1 MRSMPR
7 LLFPFSK
14 RRWFFW
20 LSNFA
25 LSAAELASSSFVQHQ
40 RESYS
45 CDLGSRPYL
54 FRLAKHKCFPA
65 PVSLTHRECQI
76 TLLRSTFSSSTK
88 SITAKIFLHSR
99 AWQSGSPIWAISLQQ
114 TKPQRS
120 GLGKYTG
127 HRIIVR
133 IENEHRPTPTV
144 QMPPCSPVHPPSTL
158 FPPRRDS
165 LTRRFAVDLW
175 SNLAPWDIP
184 DRACKRRSQTK
195 PNPS

>member
-1 MRSMPR
+1 LIVPFLEAENTHVIIIVIMRSMPR

-20 LSNFA
+20 LSNFT

-99 AWQSGSPIWAISLQQ
+99 AWQSGSPISLQE

-120 GLGKYTG
+120 VLGNCTG
-127 HRIIVR
+127 HTIAKRERTAV
-133 IENEHRPTPTV
+133 E
-144 QMPPCSPVHPPSTL
+144 SS
-158 FPPRRDS
+158 S
-165 LTRRFAVDLW
+165 LTPAV
-175 SNLAPWDIP
+175 
-184 DRACKRRSQTK
+184 
-195 PNPS
+195 

>member
-1 MRSMPR
+1 MFLFGSRKYACNR
-7 LLFPFSK
+7 NRNHAIDAATFFPFSE

-20 LSNFA
+20 LSNFT
-25 LSAAELASSSFVQHQ
+25 LSAAESASSLFVQHQ

-88 SITAKIFLHSR
+88 SITAKMFLRCR
-99 AWQSGSPIWAISLQQ
+99 AWQSGSPISLQE

-120 GLGKYTG
+120 VLGNCTG
-127 HRIIVR
+127 HTIAKRERTAV
-133 IENEHRPTPTV
+133 E
-144 QMPPCSPVHPPSTL
+144 SS
-158 FPPRRDS
+158 S
-165 LTRRFAVDLW
+165 LTPAV
-175 SNLAPWDIP
+175 
-184 DRACKRRSQTK
+184 
-195 PNPS
+195 

>member
-20 LSNFA
+20 LSNFT

-99 AWQSGSPIWAISLQQ
+99 AWQSGSPISLQE

-120 GLGKYTG
+120 VLGNCTG
-127 HRIIVR
+127 HTIAKRERTAV
-133 IENEHRPTPTV
+133 E
-144 QMPPCSPVHPPSTL
+144 SS
-158 FPPRRDS
+158 S
-165 LTRRFAVDLW
+165 LTPAVW
-175 SNLAPWDIP
+175 QSRASRKMAPSSP
-184 DRACKRRSQTK
+184 
-195 PNPS
+195 

>member
-1 MRSMPR
+1 MIVPFLEAENTHVIVIVIMRSMPR

-20 LSNFA
+20 LSNFT

-88 SITAKIFLHSR
+88 SITAKMFLRCR
-99 AWQSGSPIWAISLQQ
+99 AWQSGSPISLQE

-120 GLGKYTG
+120 VLGNCTG
-127 HRIIVR
+127 HTIAKRERTAV
-133 IENEHRPTPTV
+133 E
-144 QMPPCSPVHPPSTL
+144 SS
-158 FPPRRDS
+158 S
-165 LTRRFAVDLW
+165 LTPAV
-175 SNLAPWDIP
+175 
-184 DRACKRRSQTK
+184 
-195 PNPS
+195 

>member
-1 MRSMPR
+1 MIVPFLEAENTHVIVIVIMRSMPR

-99 AWQSGSPIWAISLQQ
+99 AWQSGSPISLQE
-114 TKPQRS
+114 TRPQRS
-120 GLGKYTG
+120 VLGNCTG
-127 HRIIVR
+127 HTIAKREGTAV
-133 IENEHRPTPTV
+133 E
-144 QMPPCSPVHPPSTL
+144 SS
-158 FPPRRDS
+158 S
-165 LTRRFAVDLW
+165 LTPAV
-175 SNLAPWDIP
+175 
-184 DRACKRRSQTK
+184 
-195 PNPS
+195 